1 MQQSELQSQVKC
13 ADQVPPPDYPAGR
26 PAKVQIA
33 GDLARSDPAGRVVS
47 HGYLTG
53 VLA

>member
-13 ADQVPPPDYPAGR
+13 ADQVPDNPAGR